1 MLKKQVHV
9 HVVDFSCLVWWPHIT
24 ALSRCAF
31 VHDIFKCFC
40 RGQASSSS
48 TEKGG
53 VEGHRY
59 VCHIYS
65 FMQTSPHALV
75 QPRCWPWISFRDG
88 VCMYDLLLAVY
99 KHLLAGSTR
108 TILQSISE
116 SSLKRRGKSL
126 YIVLA
131 EIHVQQKIWKIG
143 ALVFFPVLV
152 TE

>member
-1 MLKKQVHV
+1 
-9 HVVDFSCLVWWPHIT
+9 
-24 ALSRCAF
+24 
-31 VHDIFKCFC
+31 
-40 RGQASSSS
+40 
-48 TEKGG
+48 
-53 VEGHRY
+53 
-59 VCHIYS
+59 
-65 FMQTSPHALV
+65 
-75 QPRCWPWISFRDG
+75 
-88 VCMYDLLLAVY
+88 MYDLLLAVY